1 LAAAAAV
8 QVLEIQRAHPTVVME
23 RLAAIQLLVHQPL
36 MVALSA
42 LPQAALQYQGLAEV
56 TPLVALLD
64 LGLLEA
70 GVLGLQ
76 FWWLL
81 Q

>member
-8 QVLEIQRAHPTVVME
+8 QVLEIQRAHPTVVMV
-23 RLAAIQLLVHQPL
+23 RLGAIQLLVHQPL
-36 MVALSA
+36 MVALAA
-42 LPQAALQYQGLAEV
+42 LPQAVAQHQGLAEV
-56 TPLVALLD
+56 TPLAALRE